1 MGSKIKRSLFK
12 YLIISLTI
20 SIILSIAVQDAAQN
34 ISDNIQLKYTDSS
47 KLYEYQNGYS
57 QLFGDVPQI
66 PDVSPEIMIPSD
78 RIAKELCDFISSWC
92 ILFFTLF
99 GVFLSLTLFYK
110 RRLKTPFSV
119 LNEAADKISRQDLD
133 FKISYV
139 YAPQQRGGCQ
149 DLLRSRNCFY
159 AFKIFSQC
167 IVGADWKYCVYCYG
181 RKMIDIHSLIFSCG
195 GDMIKERR
203 LKTMRITKEP
213 EVRKQEILDTAL
225 KLFGEN
231 GYEKTSITDIAKAI
245 GVAQGLC
252 YRYFPSKEALFDSA
266 IEQYADVLV
275 EQFADAETD
284 DRKTLRQI
292 IEEMPAT
299 MEKQDTKYYSVF
311 HGTENRKFH
320 DQLALKVCEKLVP
333 LVEKLLQRAK
343 QKGEIHFD
351 DLQAA
356 ATFCVYGQL
365 GILLAD
371 DLTQEDKS
379 KRIREFL
386 IFALH
391 L

>member
-1 MGSKIKRSLFK
+1 MNTAKENSKAAFNQQAATYDKDIKGQHARSLYPVLLEKLSHIPFQSALDLGCGTGEMLK
-12 YLIISLTI
+12 LILQEDVGKELYGID
-20 SIILSIAVQDAAQN
+20 LSEKMLHVA
-34 ISDNIQLKYTDSS
+34 KS
-47 KLYEYQNGYS
+47 KLPEQVKLLLGATCRTHHYE
-57 QLFGDVPQI
+57 
-66 PDVSPEIMIPSD
+66 
-78 RIAKELCDFISSWC
+78 
-92 ILFFTLF
+92 
-99 GVFLSLTLFYK
+99 FL
-110 RRLKTPFSV
+110 
-119 LNEAADKISRQDLD
+119 
-133 FKISYV
+133 

-275 EQFADAETD
+275 EQFADAETN

>member
-1 MGSKIKRSLFK
+1 MQVLIIDNDIAYRNGVSMAASNKHWIPVSCGDIRTAKQIISSTLPD
-12 YLIISLTI
+12 LIISDCLLYGETVI
-20 SIILSIAVQDAAQN
+20 DLLVWMKLQRIDIPVIAVSSSDECPKRSTPGIETRRHVPNGRLLAA
-34 ISDNIQLKYTDSS
+34 TCRTHH
-47 KLYEYQNGYS
+47 YE
-57 QLFGDVPQI
+57 
-66 PDVSPEIMIPSD
+66 
-78 RIAKELCDFISSWC
+78 
-92 ILFFTLF
+92 
-99 GVFLSLTLFYK
+99 FL
-110 RRLKTPFSV
+110 
-119 LNEAADKISRQDLD
+119 
-133 FKISYV
+133 

-379 KRIREFL
+379 KRIPPAK
-386 IFALH
+386 ICQKSAADK
-391 L
+391 

>member
-1 MGSKIKRSLFK
+1 
-12 YLIISLTI
+12 
-20 SIILSIAVQDAAQN
+20 
-34 ISDNIQLKYTDSS
+34 
-47 KLYEYQNGYS
+47 
-57 QLFGDVPQI
+57 
-66 PDVSPEIMIPSD
+66 
-78 RIAKELCDFISSWC
+78 
-92 ILFFTLF
+92 
-99 GVFLSLTLFYK
+99 
-110 RRLKTPFSV
+110 
-119 LNEAADKISRQDLD
+119 
-133 FKISYV
+133 
-139 YAPQQRGGCQ
+139 
-149 DLLRSRNCFY
+149 
-159 AFKIFSQC
+159 
-167 IVGADWKYCVYCYG
+167 
-181 RKMIDIHSLIFSCG
+181 MIDIHSLIFSCG
-195 GDMIKERR
+195 GDMIKKRR

-275 EQFADAETD
+275 EQFAYAETD

-311 HGTENRKFH
+311 HGMENRKFH